1 MSSSIEIF
9 PDSDI
14 LVAAAGK
21 RLVGAIGAA
30 VAARGQALIV
40 LTGGGNGI
48 ALLRYLSAQA
58 QQIEWSKVHLF
69 WGDERYVPEDDDE
82 RNLKQARRALLN
94 HVDIPSNQVHPM
106 AASDGDFGGD
116 LDAAALAYEQVLAAS
131 AAPGDPA
138 PNFDVHLLG
147 MGPEGH
153 INSLFPHSPAVLEST
168 RMVVAVDDSPKPPPR
183 RITLTLPAI
192 QRSREVWLLVSGP
205 GKPTPWPRPSAAPI
219 RFRYRRPGPSGVR
232 TRSGCWTATPPPSF
246 RVNRVRVIMTVMA
259 DRSGRPA
266 PVRRRMKTLTQAAL
280 NADKTVEQ
288 VEDVLDGLG
297 KTMAELNSSL
307 SQLNSTV
314 ERLEDG
320 LDHLEGTLHS
330 LDDLA
335 KRLIVL
341 VEPVEA
347 IVDRIDYIV
356 SLGETVMSP
365 LSVTE
370 HAVRGVLDRLRNRTV
385 HEPTN

>member
-1 MSSSIEIF
+1 
-9 PDSDI
+9 
-14 LVAAAGK
+14 
-21 RLVGAIGAA
+21 
-30 VAARGQALIV
+30 
-40 LTGGGNGI
+40 
-48 ALLRYLSAQA
+48 
-58 QQIEWSKVHLF
+58 
-69 WGDERYVPEDDDE
+69 
-82 RNLKQARRALLN
+82 
-94 HVDIPSNQVHPM
+94 
-106 AASDGDFGGD
+106 
-116 LDAAALAYEQVLAAS
+116 
-131 AAPGDPA
+131 
-138 PNFDVHLLG
+138 
-147 MGPEGH
+147 
-153 INSLFPHSPAVLEST
+153 
-168 RMVVAVDDSPKPPPR
+168 
-183 RITLTLPAI
+183 
-192 QRSREVWLLVSGP
+192 
-205 GKPTPWPRPSAAPI
+205 
-219 RFRYRRPGPSGVR
+219 
-232 TRSGCWTATPPPSF
+232 
-246 RVNRVRVIMTVMA
+246 MTVMA

-370 HAVRGVLDRLRNRTV
+370 HAVRGVSDRLRNRTV

>member
-1 MSSSIEIF
+1 
-9 PDSDI
+9 
-14 LVAAAGK
+14 
-21 RLVGAIGAA
+21 
-30 VAARGQALIV
+30 
-40 LTGGGNGI
+40 
-48 ALLRYLSAQA
+48 
-58 QQIEWSKVHLF
+58 
-69 WGDERYVPEDDDE
+69 
-82 RNLKQARRALLN
+82 
-94 HVDIPSNQVHPM
+94 
-106 AASDGDFGGD
+106 
-116 LDAAALAYEQVLAAS
+116 
-131 AAPGDPA
+131 
-138 PNFDVHLLG
+138 
-147 MGPEGH
+147 
-153 INSLFPHSPAVLEST
+153 
-168 RMVVAVDDSPKPPPR
+168 
-183 RITLTLPAI
+183 
-192 QRSREVWLLVSGP
+192 
-205 GKPTPWPRPSAAPI
+205 
-219 RFRYRRPGPSGVR
+219 
-232 TRSGCWTATPPPSF
+232 
-246 RVNRVRVIMTVMA
+246 MTVMA

-320 LDHLEGTLHS
+320 LDHLEGPLHS